1 MEVILAYA
9 ADPAIRRMA
18 SSGGA
23 YKAILAHLLD
33 SGQVAGAVIADTG
46 APGGFAPRCFVA
58 RQSSEIL
65 RRETN
70 SVYYPVSP
78 VKPILKASSD
88 VSYAATL
95 LPCHAAWLSRV
106 QSKGRCLHATIKLGL
121 LCNRTPTPGWSL
133 WLMRQMGLLPEE
145 VTSMAYR
152 GAGWPGGVTAETRAG
167 ERVTMSWSQAWGHG
181 PGMLSPCARCLRSV
195 PECDLAAGDP
205 WHAPES
211 VGDGKTMIA
220 VLTPAGDRI
229 VSAAV
234 RAGVLLVESCDLR
247 VWQRQV
253 RHMDHE
259 KRIRYSAMANRH

>member
-23 YKAILAHLLD
+23 YKAILSHLLD
-33 SGQVAGAVIADTG
+33 SSQVAGAVIADTG
-46 APGGFAPRCFVA
+46 TPDGFAPRFFVA

-78 VKPILKASSD
+78 VRPILEASPD

-106 QSKGRCLHATIKLGL
+106 QSKGRCLHVATKLGL
-121 LCNRTPTPGWSL
+121 LCNRTPTPGWTL
-133 WLMRQMGLLPEE
+133 WLMRQMGLLSEE
-145 VTSMAYR
+145 VTSLAYR
-152 GAGWPGGVTAETRAG
+152 GDGWPGRVTAETSTGKVA
-167 ERVTMSWSQAWGHG
+167 TMPFSQAWGGG
-181 PGMLSPCARCLRSV
+181 PGMLSPCARCLRSI
-195 PECDLAAGDP
+195 PECDLVAGDP
-205 WHAPES
+205 WHAKES

-220 VLTPAGDRI
+220 VLTPAGGHI
-229 VSAAV
+229 VSEAA
-234 RAGVLLVESCDLR
+234 RAGVLVVEPCDPQ
-247 VWQRQV
+247 VWRRQV
-253 RHMDHE
+253 RHLDHA
-259 KRIRYSAMANRH
+259 KRIRYSAMAKRH